1 MTLDNDLRNSI
12 ESLLTE
18 NPVVLFMKGNRQTPQ
33 CGFSAKTVSALN
45 LLVPDYI
52 TIDVL
57 QYPDIR
63 EGIKAYGDWPT
74 IPQLY
79 VKGELI
85 GGSDI
90 VLDMMQSGELAD
102 VLNINLPES
111 APPQL
116 HIGDAAAEVMR
127 KAIESQPTM
136 TLRLQ
141 IDAGWQHELSLAPE
155 DQGIAVESNGVTI
168 CLDPWS
174 AARANGLRI
183 ELEEN
188 LAGTAFNFDN
198 PNAPPPVNQL
208 TVQQLKEKLDIDAT
222 VHLFDVRSSEER
234 AKAVIKGARPWN
246 QEALEFIQPLP
257 KDVELIFHCH
267 MGGRSQAA
275 AEQCRRMGYT
285 NLHNLKGGIKAWSAE
300 IDPSVPDY

>member
-1 MTLDNDLRNSI
+1 MTLDSDLRDSI

-33 CGFSAKTVSALN
+33 CGFSAKTVSALD
-45 LLVPDYI
+45 LLVPDYV

-90 VLDMMQSGELAD
+90 VLEMMQSGELAD
-102 VLNINLPES
+102 ALDITVPES
-111 APPQL
+111 ALPQL
-116 HIGDAAAEVMR
+116 HIADAAAEIMR
-127 KAIESQPTM
+127 NAIESQPTM
-136 TLRLQ
+136 TLHLQ
-141 IDAGWQHELSLAPE
+141 INAGWEHEFSLAPE
-155 DQGIAVESNGVTI
+155 GQGIAVESNGITI

-174 AARANGLRI
+174 AERANGLRI

-198 PNAPPPVNQL
+198 PNAPPPVNQV
-208 TVQQLKEKLDIDAT
+208 TVQQLKEKLDVDKT
-222 VHLFDVRSSEER
+222 VHLFDVRSAEEQ
-234 AKAVIKGARPWN
+234 AKAVIEGARPWN
-246 QEALEFIQPLP
+246 REALEFIQSLP

-285 NLHNLKGGIKAWSAE
+285 NLHNLKGGIKAWSIE
-300 IDPSVPDY
+300 IDSSVPDY